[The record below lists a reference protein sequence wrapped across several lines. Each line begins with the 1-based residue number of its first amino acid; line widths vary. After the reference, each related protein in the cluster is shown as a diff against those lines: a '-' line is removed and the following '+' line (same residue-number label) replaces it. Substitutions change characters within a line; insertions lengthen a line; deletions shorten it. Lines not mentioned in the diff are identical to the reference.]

1 VCLHRNEELF
11 IIFCDNKCKENK
23 NSENLS
29 LYVCRGDV
37 CKRIPLELNV
47 KDKQCE
53 VRLEPVM
60 TAPNGTIGIRG
71 NIRILTINNMN
82 YQT

>member
-1 VCLHRNEELF
+1 MQR
-11 IIFCDNKCKENK
+11 KQ

-53 VRLEPVM
+53 VTLEPVM
-60 TAPNGTIGIRG
+60 TPQME
-71 NIRILTINNMN
+71 L
-82 YQT
+82 